1 MNRIEIEL
9 QLRKVTRQVTSYQVS
24 IVEYLLKK
32 PGSNNLLLSSKLGI
46 PYDSVKTSVRR
57 LKTVGVLTESRH
69 VNLTPM
75 ESLRKFR
82 LPQHILN
89 GTLPPKEWKFVH
101 IAARLTELDNDDEIP
116 ELKMTKSQFLQN
128 HKELVEKNTEFMQKK
143 IYTMQNDIAQFC
155 LYYNDLEAFKDMQGT
170 ITLPERLD

>member
-1 MNRIEIEL
+1 MNRAEIEKEL
-9 QLRKVTRQVTSYQVS
+9 YKIIRQVTTNQVR
-24 IVEYLLKK
+24 IVEYLLKR
-32 PGSNNLLLSSKLGI
+32 PGSRNGVLARQLEIKFRTVES
-46 PYDSVKTSVRR
+46 TTRR
-57 LKTVGVLTESRH
+57 LKEQGIINNQYH
-69 VNLTPM
+69 VTFKAVA
-75 ESLRKFR
+75 ERKFR

-116 ELKMTKSQFLQN
+116 ELKMTKAQFLRQ

-155 LYYNDLEAFKDMQGT
+155 LYYNDLEAFKDMNGA
-170 ITLPERLD
+170 IVLPESE